1 MKTTPSSHHHQVVS
15 TPGLKW
21 QRGVALLA
29 TGDDWLPKSPPRQ
42 RGAIHYLAGIGI
54 EPNKRWN
61 LLNFF

>member
-29 TGDDWLPKSPPRQ
+29 TGDDGHPRHPL
-42 RGAIHYLAGIGI
+42 GNAGRSTISQ
-54 EPNKRWN
+54 E
-61 LLNFF
+61 LV